1 MPITAD
7 SIFLYSYFL
16 CVALMAIVIPLCFYA
31 RRKAPGLGRNQRGS
45 VRTDALGIFDLA
57 GLAVFFGIYAVFLKE
72 YLDPPQLD
80 ESGNRLEVNI
90 TPLILAV
97 GMVVQFVPPLVV
109 AVLLSARG
117 IDLGKFFGIRWKNVR
132 YLWVIAPIGVIIT
145 YLFLFSI
152 ELWGYGVWL
161 EERFAD
167 DNKLQQTV
175 KTYQEASAVTVRI
188 MIAVSAIIIAPVA
201 EEIVFRGYIYTA
213 TKRFSNRFFAAILS
227 SLLFGVVHF
236 NISAFIPLVF
246 LALLL
251 TIAYELSGSI
261 WAPISIHALFNAST
275 ILFQEFKFH

>member
-7 SIFLYSYFL
+7 SIFLYTYFL

-31 RRKAPGLGRNQRGS
+31 RRKAPGLGRNQRGN
-45 VRTDALGIFDLA
+45 VRTDALSIFDLA

-72 YLDPPQLD
+72 YLNPPQLD
-80 ESGNRLEVNI
+80 ESGNRLEVKI

-145 YLFLFSI
+145 YLFLFGI

-188 MIAVSAIIIAPVA
+188 MIAISAIIIAPVA
-201 EEIVFRGYIYTA
+201 EEIVFRGYIYTS

-275 ILFQEFKFH
+275 ILFQEVKFH

>member
-117 IDLGKFFGIRWKNVR
+117 IDLGKFFGIN
-132 YLWVIAPIGVIIT
+132 
-145 YLFLFSI
+145 
-152 ELWGYGVWL
+152 
-161 EERFAD
+161 

-188 MIAVSAIIIAPVA
+188 MIAISAIIIAPVA

-275 ILFQEFKFH
+275 ILFQEVKFH

>member
-188 MIAVSAIIIAPVA
+188 MIAISAIIIAPVA

>member
-188 MIAVSAIIIAPVA
+188 MIAISAIIIAPVA

-275 ILFQEFKFH
+275 ILFQEVKFH

>member
-97 GMVVQFVPPLVV
+97 GMVVQFVPPLLV
-109 AVLLSARG
+109 AVLLSARS

-188 MIAVSAIIIAPVA
+188 MIAISAIIIAPVA

>member
-31 RRKAPGLGRNQRGS
+31 RRKAPGLGRSQRGN
-45 VRTDALGIFDLA
+45 VRTDALSIFDLA

-188 MIAVSAIIIAPVA
+188 MIAISAIIIAPVA

>member
-7 SIFLYSYFL
+7 SIFLYTYFL
-16 CVALMAIVIPLCFYA
+16 CLALMATVIPLCFYA
-31 RRKAPGLGRNQRGS
+31 RRKAPGLGRSQRGN
-45 VRTDALGIFDLA
+45 VRTDALSIFDLA

-72 YLDPPQLD
+72 YLDPVELD

-145 YLFLFSI
+145 YLFLFGI

-161 EERFAD
+161 EEKFAD

-188 MIAVSAIIIAPVA
+188 MIAISAIIIAPVA
-201 EEIVFRGYIYTA
+201 EEIVFRGYIYTS

-275 ILFQEFKFH
+275 ILFQEVKFH

>member
-7 SIFLYSYFL
+7 SIFLYTYFL
-16 CVALMAIVIPLCFYA
+16 CVALMATVIPLCFYA
-31 RRKAPGLGRNQRGS
+31 RRKAPSLGRSQRGN
-45 VRTDALGIFDLA
+45 VRTDALSIFDLA

-72 YLDPPQLD
+72 YLDPVELD

-145 YLFLFSI
+145 YLFLFGI

-161 EERFAD
+161 EEQFAD

-188 MIAVSAIIIAPVA
+188 MIAISAIIIAPVA
-201 EEIVFRGYIYTA
+201 EEIVFRGYIYTS

-275 ILFQEFKFH
+275 ILFQEVKFH